1 MAVRREIRGGRYN
14 PDVSEESSRP
24 VAEVLGALSYGERVA
39 HRRAEESVAL
49 APDDRTRRGQ
59 QHVADRERENASLI
73 SARLREL
80 GSEDM
85 EEPFRPFFEAFF
97 QRTEPSDWLEAQA
110 FHYVGDALVRDLAD
124 ALLPVLDPVSA
135 EVVRRALS
143 DRDDQESFALDEITR
158 SLSEDPSAADR
169 LAHYSRRVIGEAL
182 TQTRR
187 ALDQTDALR
196 SLLGGEEGEKRL
208 LLELL
213 QRHRVRLDRMGIEP
227 VDEPIE

>member
-1 MAVRREIRGGRYN
+1 
-14 PDVSEESSRP
+14 

-39 HRRAEESVAL
+39 HRRAEDSVAL

-80 GSEDM
+80 GSADM

-158 SLSEDPSAADR
+158 SLSEDPGAADR

-196 SLLGGEEGEKRL
+196 SLLGGEEGEKHL

>member
-1 MAVRREIRGGRYN
+1 
-14 PDVSEESSRP
+14 
-24 VAEVLGALSYGERVA
+24 VAEVLGALSVGERLA
-39 HRRAEESVAL
+39 HRRAQDAVAL

-59 QHVADRERENASLI
+59 QHVADRERDNAALI

-97 QRTEPSDWLEAQA
+97 ERTEPSDWLEAQA

-124 ALLPVLDPVSA
+124 ALVPMLDPVSA
-135 EVVRRALS
+135 EVFRRALS
-143 DRDDQESFALDEITR
+143 ERDDQESFALDEITR
-158 SLSEDPSAADR
+158 GVSEDPAARDR

-187 ALDQTDALR
+187 ALDGTDALR
-196 SLLGGEEGEKRL
+196 HLLGGEEGEKRL

-213 QRHRVRLDRMGIEP
+213 GHHRERLDRMGIEP

>member
-1 MAVRREIRGGRYN
+1 
-14 PDVSEESSRP
+14 
-24 VAEVLGALSYGERVA
+24 VAEVLGALSVGERLA
-39 HRRAEESVAL
+39 HRRAQDAVAL

-59 QHVADRERENASLI
+59 QHVADRERDNAALI

-97 QRTEPSDWLEAQA
+97 RRTEPSDWLEAQA

-124 ALLPVLDPVSA
+124 ALVPVLDPVSA
-135 EVVRRALS
+135 EVFRRALS
-143 DRDDQESFALDEITR
+143 ERDDQESFALDEITR
-158 SLSEDPSAADR
+158 GLSDDPAARDR

-196 SLLGGEEGEKRL
+196 NLLGGEEGEKRL

-213 QRHRVRLDRMGIEP
+213 GHHRERLDRMGIEP